1 MMYRIAERIRHST
14 RYHFSGITYK
24 IGVAAIAFG
33 IAAMLIGWMVMIG
46 FQEEITTNLIN
57 FSGDFQVTRYTPRPS
72 FERRGMHGKQQL
84 QDLQGKLPTIIQGI
98 YPFAYKTVLVRT
110 PEGVTGMVCKGV
122 DLQSGTMKLA
132 KYLQKGRLLQPYQ
145 LGIRASHEVM
155 ISAHAARRLRLK
167 VGDPLIVHTIGASL
181 RYRKLRVV
189 GVYGTNMAQLE
200 EKLIFCDL
208 KLIQGLNNWD
218 TDRVDG
224 YELFVKQRWHLN
236 KAMDTIIDHLD
247 NGLRLQ
253 CTSKTYTHFYNW
265 LTILCKNTFI
275 FNFLILLVASF
286 TIMSIVIIQVMERG
300 HMISILR
307 VLGAT
312 NKQIYGLL
320 LYNSLHLLVR
330 GIFIGNFVGIGIGST
345 QYYFQWMKLNPQFYY
360 VDHVPIYWSWDIFL
374 GVNLFT
380 FFIITIVILITITF
394 VAKKPIV
401 PELISGG

>member
-1 MMYRIAERIRHST
+1 MIYRIAERIRHST

-33 IAAMLIGWMVMIG
+33 IAAMLIGWMVMLG
-46 FQEEITTNLIN
+46 FQEAITTNLTN
-57 FSGDFQVTRYTPRPS
+57 FSGDFQVTRDTPAPS
-72 FERRGMHGKQQL
+72 FEEQGMHKKQL
-84 QDLQGKLPTIIQGI
+84 QDLQGKLSTIIEGI

-122 DLQSGTMKLA
+122 DLHNGTIQLA

-145 LGIRASHEVM
+145 IGVRASHEVM
-155 ISAHAARRLRLK
+155 VSDHAARRLRLK
-167 VGDPLIVHTIGASL
+167 VGDPLIVHTIGASP

-189 GVYGTNMAQLE
+189 GVYNTNMAQLE

-208 KLIQGLNNWD
+208 KLIQGLKNWD

-224 YELFVKQRWHLN
+224 YALFVKQRCHLN
-236 KAMDTIIDHLD
+236 KAMDTIIDHLG

-253 CTSKTYTHFYNW
+253 CTSKTYTAFYNW
-265 LTILCKNTFI
+265 LTILRKNTFI
-275 FNFLILLVASF
+275 FNFFILLVASF
-286 TIMSIVIIQVMERG
+286 IIMSIVIIQVMERS
-300 HMISILR
+300 HMMAILR
-307 VLGAT
+307 VVGAT

-330 GIFIGNFVGIGIGST
+330 GILIGNFVGIGIGST
-345 QYYFQWMKLNPQFYY
+345 QYYFQWMSLNPQFYY
-360 VDHVPIYWSWDIFL
+360 VDHIPIYWSWDIFL

-380 FFIITIVILITITF
+380 FLLTTIVLFITISFTS
-394 VAKKPIV
+394 KKPIV
-401 PELISGG
+401 PVLVG